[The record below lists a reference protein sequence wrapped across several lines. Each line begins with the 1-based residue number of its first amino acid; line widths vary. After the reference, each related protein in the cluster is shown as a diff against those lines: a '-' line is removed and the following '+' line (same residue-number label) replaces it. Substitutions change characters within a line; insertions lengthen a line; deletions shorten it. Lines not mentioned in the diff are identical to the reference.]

1 MHAYVRQFEDI
12 GLAERP
18 SVGGKGANL
27 GELTRAGLPV
37 PPGFVVSTRCFQ
49 AFIESLPVA
58 GGLATVER
66 IGEDDLPAL
75 TRASA
80 EIRALIEGAPI
91 PAAIGDAIRT
101 AHDLLCEREDRPVAV
116 RSSATGEDGDATSFA
131 GLQDTYLWVRGRD
144 SVADHVRKCW
154 SSLYNV
160 EALAY
165 RRKLGLSEAGVA
177 MAVVVQKMVDARASG
192 VMFTRSPTSG
202 DRSVIVIEASY
213 GLGSCIVSG
222 EVTPDKF
229 IVNKVSGDIA
239 DRTISAKLAQHV
251 PDPRGG
257 VLVQTVAEALQE
269 VSALSDAE
277 VAALAQTGKTIE
289 RHYGS
294 PQDIEW
300 AISRDGDGL
309 FLLQSRP
316 ETYWSRRDA
325 TPVAK
330 PSANPLSHV
339 FAVFGGNRS

>member
-1 MHAYVRQFEDI
+1 MGDFVRRFEETS
-12 GLAERP
+12 LQERP

-37 PPGFVVSTRCFQ
+37 PPGFVVATTCFRTFV
-49 AFIESLPVA
+49 AALPEA
-58 GGLATVER
+58 GDLSALER
-66 IGEDDLPAL
+66 IDQDDLAAL
-75 TRASA
+75 THASEDMRA
-80 EIRALIEGAPI
+80 RIEGAPI
-91 PAAIGDAIRT
+91 PGAVEDAIRT
-101 AHDLLCEREDRPVAV
+101 AHAALCESENHPVAV

-144 SVADHVRKCW
+144 AVVEHVRKCW

-165 RRKLGLSEAGVA
+165 RRKLGLAEHGVA
-177 MAVVVQKMVDARASG
+177 MAVVVQKMVDARCSG

-229 IVNKVSGDIA
+229 VVNKVSGEIT
-239 DRTISAKLAQHV
+239 DRAISAKTVQHL
-251 PDPRGG
+251 PQPEGG
-257 VLVQTVAEALQE
+257 VRVEAVADALQS
-269 VSALSDAE
+269 VPALSDAE
-277 VAALAQTGKTIE
+277 IGALAQIARKVE

-300 AISRDGDGL
+300 AIAHDAAGP

-330 PSANPLSHV
+330 PGSNAFAHV
-339 FAVFGGNRS
+339 FAVFGGNR